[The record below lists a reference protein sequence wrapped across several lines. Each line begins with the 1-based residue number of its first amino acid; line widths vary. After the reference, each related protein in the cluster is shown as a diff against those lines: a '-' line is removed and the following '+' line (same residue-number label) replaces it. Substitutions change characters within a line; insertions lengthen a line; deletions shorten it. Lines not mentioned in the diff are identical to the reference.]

1 MQRAAASVT
10 LKVMQLRMARLCL
23 DCEEVHDDYQCPVCA
38 SDHFTYLT
46 RWVPAPER
54 RERPR
59 PAVTPPPELDT
70 YRRLVDK
77 PAPSPGRTFTRAL
90 LGLGAAGVLGL
101 FLGGRRARSGGSDEG
116 SGEGTGE
123 EE

>member
-1 MQRAAASVT
+1 
-10 LKVMQLRMARLCL
+10 MQLRMARLCL

-59 PAVTPPPELDT
+59 PSIKPSAELDT
-70 YRRLVDK
+70 YRQLVHK
-77 PAPSPGRTFTRAL
+77 PAPPPGRTLKRAL

-101 FLGGRRARSGGSDEG
+101 FLGGRRARSAGPDDSSDG
-116 SGEGTGE
+116 GEGPDE
-123 EE
+123 

>member
-1 MQRAAASVT
+1 
-10 LKVMQLRMARLCL
+10 MQLRMARLCL

-59 PAVTPPPELDT
+59 PPTPAPPPPELAT
-70 YRRLVDK
+70 YRQLVDK
-77 PAPSPGRTFTRAL
+77 RAPAPGRTFTRAL

-101 FLGGRRARSGGSDEG
+101 FLGGRRARAVGSDEG
-116 SGEGTGE
+116 SDEGTARE
-123 EE
+123 D

>member
-1 MQRAAASVT
+1 
-10 LKVMQLRMARLCL
+10 MQLRMARLCL

-101 FLGGRRARSGGSDEG
+101 FLGGRRARSVGPDEG
-116 SGEGTGE
+116 SGEGTSGE
-123 EE
+123 E